1 MYLYRTR
8 YFVLFREGVVVQ
20 DLNTE
25 DSLSNCENA
34 FVQAEHVR
42 RFVLY
47 YEGIFMQALNDGV
60 SMSYIVRVYSRRS

>member
-1 MYLYRTR
+1 
-8 YFVLFREGVVVQ
+8 VQ

>member
-25 DSLSNCENA
+25 DSLSYCENA

-47 YEGIFMQALNDGV
+47 YEGMFMQALNDGV
-60 SMSYIVRVYSRRS
+60 SMMRVYSRRS